1 MAQTG
6 VGARWA
12 RATTVGWHRTLAR
25 LGRRCGQHGLRIQHL
40 LDSIVDEFAENEDLP
55 NTTNPDD
62 WARISGKKGERI
74 VYIRTLV
81 TGKSS
86 SASRAIDTE
95 SNLGQYL

>member
-1 MAQTG
+1 MLETG
-6 VGARWA
+6 
-12 RATTVGWHRTLAR
+12 
-25 LGRRCGQHGLRIQHL
+25 QPGLRIQHL

-62 WARISGKKGERI
+62 WARISGMKGERI
-74 VYIRTLV
+74 YIRTLV

>member
-1 MAQTG
+1 MTG
-6 VGARWA
+6 RGSR
-12 RATTVGWHRTLAR
+12 
-25 LGRRCGQHGLRIQHL
+25 Q
-40 LDSIVDEFAENEDLP
+40 E
-55 NTTNPDD
+55 
-62 WARISGKKGERI
+62 GERI

>member
-1 MAQTG
+1 TAQP
-6 VGARWA
+6 
-12 RATTVGWHRTLAR
+12 
-25 LGRRCGQHGLRIQHL
+25 GLRMTHL

-81 TGKSS
+81 TGKNCDSG
-86 SASRAIDTE
+86 RAIDTAT
-95 SNLGQYL
+95 NTGQYL

>member
-1 MAQTG
+1 M
-6 VGARWA
+6 
-12 RATTVGWHRTLAR
+12 TTPSLSWDVVTVDKPDDLNVVI
-25 LGRRCGQHGLRIQHL
+25 GQAHFNKT
-40 LDSIVDEFAENEDLP
+40 VEDLP